1 MQLLPCLHQPSRLPL
16 HRVHSFR
23 GSLPA
28 SHCTSIPSIVLTD
41 AASCLA
47 SAMLG
52 IFMIQAS
59 ARSSSGSAP
68 FRISTFHI
76 RVSNVV
82 ANCSPLTLGGR
93 FLTWTQNW
101 ISFEAMVCSSVKTN
115 IFFSLQDHFKRALGR
130 RLFRLHADLTC
141 ADLTFSILTWTPLM
155 VCLRLLRIARST
167 ESWLQVVGP

>member
-28 SHCTSIPSIVLTD
+28 SHCTSIPSIDWTD
-41 AASCLA
+41 AASCSA

-68 FRISTFHI
+68 LRISTFHI

-82 ANCSPLTLGGR
+82 ASCSPLTPGGT

-101 ISFEAMVCSSVKTN
+101 ISFEAIVCSSVKTN
-115 IFFSLQDHFKRALGR
+115 ICFSFPGHSRGALGR
-130 RLFRLHADLTC
+130 RRFPYMLISRAR
-141 ADLTFSILTWTPLM
+141 TWLSPF
-155 VCLRLLRIARST
+155 
-167 ESWLQVVGP
+167 WLGRH